1 MILDADFAVS
11 IRDLIYIIGLLG
23 GGYGVWFGMKYK
35 INDASEKVK
44 KALETAV
51 ESKEKMAD
59 LKLELFKE
67 YPTNS
72 HLRELETRLTTS
84 IGGLG
89 EEIRQLRN
97 YIIDRK
103 E

>member
-11 IRDLIYIIGLLG
+11 IRDLIYIIGLIG
-23 GGYGVWFGMKYK
+23 VGYGVWFGMKYK
-35 INDASEKVK
+35 INDASEKAK

-59 LKLELFKE
+59 LKLELLKE

-72 HLRELETRLTTS
+72 HLRELETRLTTA

-97 YIIDRK
+97 YIMDRK